1 MKKHSWHWMVLW
13 EKHLFFSYL
22 GRGSCDSLFDVVWFM
37 NNFPFCSY
45 HLNMWSLWI
54 IHYLVLFLL
63 TYASMLEFLWDTTI
77 MIMGYMKKNLGKN
90 NWKTNLVIW
99 ILPKKIRVIW
109 ISISIKSFFIFLF
122 INSLIWCY
130 PKHHQTQY
138 NLVRL
143 FIRNSTKRL
152 IILWINSQ
160 YSLEQINTIW
170 HILISTIGRTKRA
183 L

>member
-1 MKKHSWHWMVLW
+1 MNLNSRNHFLFICQLLLEKQRWTCLLMTKLRHYGQFWRKQVMKKHSWHWMVLW

-37 NNFPFCSY
+37 NNFLFCSY

-63 TYASMLEFLWDTTI
+63 MYVSMLEFLWDTTI

-99 ILPKKIRVIW
+99 ILP
-109 ISISIKSFFIFLF
+109 
-122 INSLIWCY
+122 
-130 PKHHQTQY
+130 
-138 NLVRL
+138 
-143 FIRNSTKRL
+143 
-152 IILWINSQ
+152 
-160 YSLEQINTIW
+160 
-170 HILISTIGRTKRA
+170 
-183 L
+183 

>member
-1 MKKHSWHWMVLW
+1 MREHSWHWMVLW

-37 NNFPFCSY
+37 NNFLFCSY

-77 MIMGYMKKNLGKN
+77 MIMGYMKKKNIGKN

-99 ILPKKIRVIW
+99 ILPKKKFV
-109 ISISIKSFFIFLF
+109 SFESQFPLKLSKIFIFYFYL
-122 INSLIWCY
+122 
-130 PKHHQTQY
+130 
-138 NLVRL
+138 
-143 FIRNSTKRL
+143 
-152 IILWINSQ
+152 
-160 YSLEQINTIW
+160 
-170 HILISTIGRTKRA
+170 
-183 L
+183 